1 MQSSRYKKFLTFLMI
16 IIIIAVIGLLGYLL
30 YDFLV
35 NYFAQKDAEKVVD
48 LFEEQFANK
57 IGSIQ
62 TNMQEIATPTVEEP
76 QNTNNSSTNSGNTT
90 SNTITYRD
98 YTMIGTIQ
106 IPKIKLKSPIVDK
119 VTPKS
124 ISAAVAVLYG
134 PGLNQIGNTVIVG
147 HNYRNGTFFSNNK
160 KLAVGDKIYVTDQTG
175 TKIEYTITNT
185 YTTSDTDFD
194 YATRDT
200 QGKREISLSTCTE
213 DVKKRLVIWA
223 REN

>member
-1 MQSSRYKKFLTFLMI
+1 MHSSGYKRFLTILMLI
-16 IIIIAVIGLLGYLL
+16 IILAVIGLVGYLG
-30 YDFLV
+30 YDFLI
-35 NYFAQKDAEKVVD
+35 NYFAQKDAENAVD
-48 LFEEQFANK
+48 EFEQQFENEQEEVK
-57 IGSIQ
+57 
-62 TNMQEIATPTVEEP
+62 TNEQENTITTPEP
-76 QNTNNSSTNSGNTT
+76 QNTNHNNGSNKQGTT
-90 SNTITYRD
+90 VTYRD
-98 YTMIGTIQ
+98 YNMIGTIQ

-134 PGLNQIGNTVIVG
+134 PGLNQVGNTVIVG

-160 KLAVGDKIYVTDQTG
+160 KLVVGDKIYVTDQTG
-175 TKIEYTITNT
+175 KKIEYTITNT
-185 YTTSDTDFD
+185 YITSDTDFD

>member
-1 MQSSRYKKFLTFLMI
+1 MHSGGYKKFLTILMI
-16 IIIIAVIGLLGYLL
+16 IIILAVIGLLGYIG

-35 NYFAQKDAEKVVD
+35 NYLAQKDAEEAVEEFEQQFENVQ
-48 LFEEQFANK
+48 EEQVN
-57 IGSIQ
+57 
-62 TNMQEIATPTVEEP
+62 QEENNTVPEIPQP
-76 QNTNNSSTNSGNTT
+76 QNTNTNGGEKKKTSTV
-90 SNTITYRD
+90 TYRD

-134 PGLNQIGNTVIVG
+134 PGLNKIGNTVIVG

-160 KLAVGDKIYVTDQTG
+160 KLVVGDKIYVTDQTG
-175 TKIEYTITNT
+175 KKIEYSITNT
-185 YTTSDTDFD
+185 YITSDTDFD

>member
-1 MQSSRYKKFLTFLMI
+1 MHSSGYKRFLTILMLI
-16 IIIIAVIGLLGYLL
+16 IILAVIGLVGYLG
-30 YDFLV
+30 YDFLI
-35 NYFAQKDAEKVVD
+35 NYFAQKDAENAVD
-48 LFEEQFANK
+48 EFEQQFANEQEEVK
-57 IGSIQ
+57 
-62 TNMQEIATPTVEEP
+62 TNEQENTITTPEP
-76 QNTNNSSTNSGNTT
+76 QNTNHNNGSNKQGTT
-90 SNTITYRD
+90 VTYRD
-98 YTMIGTIQ
+98 YNMIGTIQ

-134 PGLNQIGNTVIVG
+134 PGLNQVGNTVIVG

-160 KLAVGDKIYVTDQTG
+160 KLVVGDKIYVTDQTG
-175 TKIEYTITNT
+175 KKIEYTITNT
-185 YTTSDTDFD
+185 YITSDTDFD

>member
-1 MQSSRYKKFLTFLMI
+1 MHSSGYKRFLTILMLI
-16 IIIIAVIGLLGYLL
+16 IILAVIGLVGYLG
-30 YDFLV
+30 YDFLI
-35 NYFAQKDAEKVVD
+35 NYFAQKEAENAVD
-48 LFEEQFANK
+48 EFEQQFENEQEEVK
-57 IGSIQ
+57 
-62 TNMQEIATPTVEEP
+62 TNEQENTITTPEP
-76 QNTNNSSTNSGNTT
+76 QNTNHNNGSNKQGTT
-90 SNTITYRD
+90 VTYRD
-98 YTMIGTIQ
+98 YNMIGTIQ

-134 PGLNQIGNTVIVG
+134 PGLNQVGNTVIVG

-160 KLAVGDKIYVTDQTG
+160 KLVVGDKIYVTDQTG
-175 TKIEYTITNT
+175 KKIEYTITNT
-185 YTTSDTDFD
+185 YITSDTDFN

>member
-1 MQSSRYKKFLTFLMI
+1 MHSGGYKKFLTILMI
-16 IIIIAVIGLLGYLL
+16 IIILAVIGLLGYIG

-35 NYFAQKDAEKVVD
+35 NYLAQKDAEEAVEEFEQQFENVQ
-48 LFEEQFANK
+48 EEQVN
-57 IGSIQ
+57 
-62 TNMQEIATPTVEEP
+62 QEENNTVPEIPQP
-76 QNTNNSSTNSGNTT
+76 QNTNTNGGGKKKTSTV
-90 SNTITYRD
+90 TYRD

-134 PGLNQIGNTVIVG
+134 PGLNKIGNTVIVG

-160 KLAVGDKIYVTDQTG
+160 KLVVGDKIYVTDQTSK
-175 TKIEYTITNT
+175 KIEYSITNT
-185 YTTSDTDFD
+185 YITSDTDFD

>member
-1 MQSSRYKKFLTFLMI
+1 MHSGGYKKFLTILMI
-16 IIIIAVIGLLGYLL
+16 IIILAVIGLLGYIG

-35 NYFAQKDAEKVVD
+35 NYLAQKDAEEAVEE
-48 LFEEQFANK
+48 FEQQFENIQEEQTNQEENNANTEAP
-57 IGSIQ
+57 Q
-62 TNMQEIATPTVEEP
+62 P
-76 QNTNNSSTNSGNTT
+76 QNTNNNGGGNKKTPT
-90 SNTITYRD
+90 VTYRD

-134 PGLNQIGNTVIVG
+134 PGLNTVGNTVIVG

-160 KLAVGDKIYVTDQTG
+160 KLVVGDKIYVTDQTG
-175 TKIEYTITNT
+175 KKIEYTITNT
-185 YTTSDTDFD
+185 YITSDTDFD

>member
-1 MQSSRYKKFLTFLMI
+1 MHSGGYKKFLTILMI
-16 IIIIAVIGLLGYLL
+16 IIILAVIGLLGYIG

-35 NYFAQKDAEKVVD
+35 NYLAQKDAEEAVEEFEQQFENVQ
-48 LFEEQFANK
+48 EEQVN
-57 IGSIQ
+57 
-62 TNMQEIATPTVEEP
+62 QEENNTVPEIPQP
-76 QNTNNSSTNSGNTT
+76 QNTNTNGGGKKKTSTV
-90 SNTITYRD
+90 TYRD

-134 PGLNQIGNTVIVG
+134 PGLNKIGNTVIVG

-160 KLAVGDKIYVTDQTG
+160 KLVVGDKIYVTDQTG
-175 TKIEYTITNT
+175 KKIEYTITNT
-185 YTTSDTDFD
+185 YITSDTDFD